1 MRHYD
6 DGPNRAVSEQQY
18 SKAILCLHNKSDVV
32 VGREL
37 GQYPEYLG
45 AASNTP
51 DHPLHPCMA
60 WRWLFGCFAKN

>member
-1 MRHYD
+1 MRTGSREQKQMKLQLEECRHSMRHYD

-37 GQYPEYLG
+37 GPV
-45 AASNTP
+45 S
-51 DHPLHPCMA
+51 
-60 WRWLFGCFAKN
+60 RVFGSC